1 MSSDLGRGT
10 HALLR
15 IAAGLLFF
23 EHGLQKLFGLF
34 GGVQGSTV
42 EIMSQL
48 GVAGIL
54 ELAGGLLLIF
64 GLFTRPV
71 AVLLIVEM
79 LAAYFK
85 VHAPQGGWPIQ
96 NQGELALLYAS
107 VFAFLA
113 GNGAG
118 PLSIDEALPVHRSRE
133 RRHLGDRRHPVA
145 A

>member
-15 IAAGLLFF
+15 IATGFLFF
-23 EHGLQKLFGLF
+23 QHGLQKLFGLF
-34 GGVQGSTV
+34 GGVQGGTV

-48 GVAGIL
+48 GLAGIL

-71 AVLLIVEM
+71 AALLIVEM
-79 LAAYFK
+79 LGAYFT
-85 VHAPQGGWPIQ
+85 VHAPQGGFPIQ

-107 VFAFLA
+107 VFAFLV

-118 PLSIDEALPVHRSRE
+118 PLSLDEALPVRRRE